1 MYQTTI
7 FDFLQ
12 KESSEQVLNDLKEII
27 NAHGYSNY
35 LSDNAKICLVHV
47 FRLNRWEPGTSQVS
61 LCIYINDEMVDLNI
75 RKNTSS
81 IELFISEIKTSEHPY
96 FQESLR
102 NLFND
107 KFASKPLY
115 TLAYRS
121 LDTVINKYNQ
131 LFCN

>member
-12 KESSEQVLNDLKEII
+12 KEPSEQVLDDLKEII

-47 FRLNRWEPGTSQVS
+47 SKLNHWGPGTSQVS
-61 LCIYINDEMVDLNI
+61 LCIYNNDEMVDLNI
-75 RKNTSS
+75 RKNPSDT
-81 IELFISEIKTSEHPY
+81 EVFISDIRTAEHRH
-96 FQESLR
+96 FEEFSR
-102 NLFND
+102 NLFNE
-107 KFASKPLY
+107 KSANNSLY
-115 TLAYRS
+115 TMDYRS
-121 LDTVINKYNQ
+121 LDTVINEYHQ